1 MTLKGYK
8 LSRKIEKERKESE
21 RERETHAEQKRR
33 VKHGKSI
40 SYSIECSKNVFY
52 TFGKSHKYTFRIRW
66 LPSILVRQTINK
78 MNGRTK
84 RKSYHSEDGR
94 APVLPYE
101 WSAFYAINLCS
112 YDMYLLKWRFNYF
125 QYIVTPAI
133 QYCNIHFNALTI
145 HVRSTFLCS
154 SVDFHFFFF
163 LFSCKFDVYQCLL
176 RLSITRKYTKIPSAY
191 GWLLTKSKQNTKWFV
206 CIVQNMN
213 IGLYCHGIAMHSSST
228 WQYFSGVM
236 NKKAY
241 DKF

>member
-1 MTLKGYK
+1 M
-8 LSRKIEKERKESE
+8 
-21 RERETHAEQKRR
+21 
-33 VKHGKSI
+33 
-40 SYSIECSKNVFY
+40 
-52 TFGKSHKYTFRIRW
+52 
-66 LPSILVRQTINK
+66 PSIYVHTICIYSS
-78 MNGRTK
+78 GVST
-84 RKSYHSEDGR
+84 
-94 APVLPYE
+94 
-101 WSAFYAINLCS
+101 I
-112 YDMYLLKWRFNYF
+112 FN
-125 QYIVTPAI
+125 ISSTPAT
-133 QYCNIHFNALTI
+133 QYCNIHFNARTNP
-145 HVRSTFLCS
+145 CS
-154 SVDFHFFFF
+154 FHILMFFSWFSFFFF